1 MTVFS
6 TLLLFITFSLLLAL
20 LAALMVVL
28 PWLRANKQVAVP
40 VDNRLI
46 DLNIDVYKS
55 RLRELAVDRDS
66 DTIDAAQ
73 YDVQKTELERQLLD
87 AEQITTP
94 MQVPSSKGLF
104 AIMICVPLL
113 AVMAYVLISDR
124 SDVFS
129 LWRSQDNL
137 NQVADELLTGQIE
150 VLPEWAFEDGAGLF
164 STIQTNVH
172 RNASDPFRW
181 MVLSEIFLSF
191 EEPESALEALSR
203 AYRLSPDDANIAAE
217 YAQLSFLASG
227 GSLDSEIRRVLEDI
241 LKADPDNEAAQM
253 LMARGEAQA
262 GNYEQAQSWITKM
275 RSNIELHPKDASQQA
290 SHALTGLEEL
300 SADIT
305 RQKLQAAQGV
315 DILVTVNS
323 SLLPL
328 ITADD
333 VLFVA
338 ISAANGGPPFA
349 AKRVPISNLQQGNIE
364 VSLSDIDAMMA
375 DRTLQSARASGEQLV
390 VSARISRSGDAVSAS
405 GDLSANP
412 VVLPREQQQVN
423 IEINQQVP

>member
-1 MTVFS
+1 MTVLS
-6 TLLLFITFSLLLAL
+6 TLLLFITFSLLIAL
-20 LAALMVVL
+20 LAALMVIM
-28 PWLRANKQVAVP
+28 PWLRSDKNAP
-40 VDNRLI
+40 VTIDNRLI

-55 RLRELAVDRDS
+55 RLRELAADKEIG
-66 DTIDAAQ
+66 TIDAAQ
-73 YDVQKTELERQLLD
+73 YAIQRTELERQLLD
-87 AEQITTP
+87 AEQVATP
-94 MQVPSSKGLF
+94 MQAPSIKGLF
-104 AIMICVPLL
+104 AIMVCVPLL
-113 AVMAYVLISDR
+113 AIVAYVLISDR
-124 SDVFS
+124 SEVFS

-137 NQVADELLTGQIE
+137 NQVADELLTGKID

-172 RNASDPFRW
+172 RNAADPFRW

-203 AYRLSPDDANIAAE
+203 AYRLAPDDKNIATE

-227 GSLDSEIRRVLEDI
+227 GRLDIETRRVLEDI
-241 LKADPDNEAAQM
+241 LKADPDNEGAQM

-262 GNYEQAQSWITKM
+262 GNYEQAQSWIAKM
-275 RSNIELHPKDASQQA
+275 RSNIKKNPKQDN
-290 SHALTGLEEL
+290 HALTGLDEL
-300 SADIT
+300 TADIA
-305 RQKLQAAQGV
+305 RQESQAAEGV
-315 DILVTVNS
+315 AISVTINT

-328 ITADD
+328 VMADD

-338 ISAANGGPPFA
+338 IRAAAGGPPYA
-349 AKRVPISNLQQGNIE
+349 AKRVPISNLKQGNID

-375 DRTLQSARASGEQLV
+375 DKTLQSARVSGEQLV
-390 VSARISRSGDAVSAS
+390 VTARISHSGNALSES

-412 VVLPREQQQVN
+412 MVLQSDQQQVS